1 MIMSNADI
9 VREYKAA
16 KTPMKQIGILADQNL
31 CKKKEIVE
39 ILLKEGCEVPKYY
52 TKQKEKDDAQDVTDI
67 NVGNMEQETVAADIN
82 VGTKEPESVAEA
94 AETVAGEPESVA
106 EDPDGFRLFEEPV
119 PERKE
124 LPKAN
129 EQTDLE
135 KKLLG
140 VVKAISDHGFE
151 LRKDAKKIKAL
162 TNGILQLLQIY
173 ADVDLSTDGYNSIVK
188 AVKSFTEEI
197 NVFLFTMDLEQDAVD
212 KIVIDALV
220 QKPVG
225 GE

>member
-31 CKKKEIVE
+31 CKKKDIVE
-39 ILLKEGCEVPKYY
+39 ILLKEGCEVLKFY
-52 TKQKEKDDAQDVTDI
+52 TKQKEKDDAQDVTGI
-67 NVGNMEQETVAADIN
+67 NVGNMEPETVAADTN
-82 VGTKEPESVAEA
+82 VGTKEPESVAEE
-94 AETVAGEPESVA
+94 AETVAEEPKSVS
-106 EDPDGFRLFEEPV
+106 EDPDGLRLFEEPV
-119 PERKE
+119 PEQKE

-140 VVKAISDHGFE
+140 VVKAIGDHGFE
-151 LRKDAKKIKAL
+151 LRKDTKKIKAL

-220 QKPVG
+220 PKPAG

>member
-1 MIMSNADI
+1 MIMSNTDI

-31 CKKKEIVE
+31 CKKKDIVE

-52 TKQKEKDDAQDVTDI
+52 TKAKEKKEDPAQA
-67 NVGNMEQETVAADIN
+67 AADIN
-82 VGTKEPESVAEA
+82 VGIK
-94 AETVAGEPESVA
+94 EPESVA
-106 EDPDGFRLFEEPV
+106 EDPDGFRLFEEHV

-151 LRKDAKKIKAL
+151 LRKDTKKIKAL

-212 KIVIDALV
+212 KIVSDALV

>member
-31 CKKKEIVE
+31 CKKKDIVE
-39 ILLKEGCEVPKYY
+39 ILMKEGCEVPKFY
-52 TKQKEKDDAQDVTDI
+52 TKQKEKDDAQDVTGI
-67 NVGNMEQETVAADIN
+67 NVGNMEPEAAATDIN
-82 VGTKEPESVAEA
+82 VGTK
-94 AETVAGEPESVA
+94 EPESVA
-106 EDPDGFRLFEEPV
+106 EDPDGFRLFVEPV
-119 PERKE
+119 PVAEWKE
-124 LPKAN
+124 LPMAN

-140 VVKAISDHGFE
+140 VVKAIGDHGFE
-151 LRKDAKKIKAL
+151 LRKDTKKIKAL

>member
-82 VGTKEPESVAEA
+82 VGIK
-94 AETVAGEPESVA
+94 EPESVA
-106 EDPDGFRLFEEPV
+106 EDPDGFRLFEEHV

-151 LRKDAKKIKAL
+151 LRKDTKKIKAL

>member
-31 CKKKEIVE
+31 CKKKDIVE
-39 ILLKEGCEVPKYY
+39 ILMKEGCEVPKFY

-67 NVGNMEQETVAADIN
+67 NVGNMEPETAAADIN
-82 VGTKEPESVAEA
+82 VGTKEPESI
-94 AETVAGEPESVA
+94 A

-151 LRKDAKKIKAL
+151 LRKDTKKINAL